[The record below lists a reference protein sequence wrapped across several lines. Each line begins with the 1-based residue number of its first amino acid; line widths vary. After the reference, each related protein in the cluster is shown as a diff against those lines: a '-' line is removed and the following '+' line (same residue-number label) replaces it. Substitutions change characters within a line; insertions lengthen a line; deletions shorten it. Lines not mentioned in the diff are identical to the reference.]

1 MEDLTNVEKIIENIG
16 VNKEILSTM
25 PQNNEKNKKI
35 YKEKIEE
42 IKKEYEK
49 YKSDILDIFSKRYNE
64 EINISIDKS
73 IENFSNRLN
82 TIKNLMYL
90 LNDEQTSY
98 EKMGLDINIYKLEK
112 YYKENLEN
120 VNEQIAS
127 CIEKFHM
134 FGIELNI
141 EDFNYVSYV
150 KEYMEVFL
158 QELQKDDIHS
168 KKLKTAFEQIYW
180 KCPDIIRNIALNFRN
195 IYLTKQNIIDKY
207 FEKEKNEIL
216 KKWAKNPSEI
226 KKTYI
231 ALKQQKIEK
240 EAIDK
245 KIIIDNFLNGTLN
258 TKNYTKEKFKS
269 NCLKILPQKIYAKI
283 NKDEDIYI
291 NISKFLNS
299 LYEYKN
305 FENFKFIIKDMKE
318 YCLNKDK
325 YKKAYEQTKK
335 KVEIEE
341 KKLKKLSKRNGFFG
355 RKKESEKN
363 VIEQNEILKNI
374 EELYKQLDLD
384 KFYQKAS
391 TELNKNSTIYEAFT
405 LAISY
410 YNYMVSCMIKY
421 KKDITQEE
429 MDMEIENL
437 REFLNSPYNTII
449 NNITIA
455 EEKDIAIIIKDRYK
469 LLNFV
474 VEKEDFEAGNIEN
487 LISTIKD
494 IQIFNNLKKANLKVE
509 DIEEIIKM
517 KKILKL

>member
-134 FGIELNI
+134 VGIELNI

-195 IYLTKQNIIDKY
+195 IYLS
-207 FEKEKNEIL
+207 IL
-216 KKWAKNPSEI
+216 KK
-226 KKTYI
+226 
-231 ALKQQKIEK
+231 
-240 EAIDK
+240 K
-245 KIIIDNFLNGTLN
+245 KI
-258 TKNYTKEKFKS
+258 KF
-269 NCLKILPQKIYAKI
+269 
-283 NKDEDIYI
+283 
-291 NISKFLNS
+291 
-299 LYEYKN
+299 
-305 FENFKFIIKDMKE
+305 
-318 YCLNKDK
+318 
-325 YKKAYEQTKK
+325 
-335 KVEIEE
+335 
-341 KKLKKLSKRNGFFG
+341 
-355 RKKESEKN
+355 
-363 VIEQNEILKNI
+363 
-374 EELYKQLDLD
+374 
-384 KFYQKAS
+384 
-391 TELNKNSTIYEAFT
+391 
-405 LAISY
+405 
-410 YNYMVSCMIKY
+410 
-421 KKDITQEE
+421 
-429 MDMEIENL
+429 
-437 REFLNSPYNTII
+437 
-449 NNITIA
+449 
-455 EEKDIAIIIKDRYK
+455 
-469 LLNFV
+469 
-474 VEKEDFEAGNIEN
+474 
-487 LISTIKD
+487 
-494 IQIFNNLKKANLKVE
+494 
-509 DIEEIIKM
+509 
-517 KKILKL
+517 

>member
-134 FGIELNI
+134 VGIELNI

-283 NKDEDIYI
+283 
-291 NISKFLNS
+291 
-299 LYEYKN
+299 
-305 FENFKFIIKDMKE
+305 
-318 YCLNKDK
+318 NKDK

>member
-1 MEDLTNVEKIIENIG
+1 
-16 VNKEILSTM
+16 
-25 PQNNEKNKKI
+25 
-35 YKEKIEE
+35 
-42 IKKEYEK
+42 
-49 YKSDILDIFSKRYNE
+49 
-64 EINISIDKS
+64 
-73 IENFSNRLN
+73 
-82 TIKNLMYL
+82 
-90 LNDEQTSY
+90 
-98 EKMGLDINIYKLEK
+98 
-112 YYKENLEN
+112 
-120 VNEQIAS
+120 
-127 CIEKFHM
+127 
-134 FGIELNI
+134 
-141 EDFNYVSYV
+141 
-150 KEYMEVFL
+150 
-158 QELQKDDIHS
+158 
-168 KKLKTAFEQIYW
+168 
-180 KCPDIIRNIALNFRN
+180 
-195 IYLTKQNIIDKY
+195 
-207 FEKEKNEIL
+207 
-216 KKWAKNPSEI
+216 
-226 KKTYI
+226 
-231 ALKQQKIEK
+231 
-240 EAIDK
+240 
-245 KIIIDNFLNGTLN
+245 
-258 TKNYTKEKFKS
+258 
-269 NCLKILPQKIYAKI
+269 
-283 NKDEDIYI
+283 
-291 NISKFLNS
+291 
-299 LYEYKN
+299 
-305 FENFKFIIKDMKE
+305 MKE

-341 KKLKKLSKRNGFFG
+341 KKLKKLSKRNGLFG

-410 YNYMVSCMIKY
+410 YNYMISCMIKY

>member
-134 FGIELNI
+134 VGIELNI

-299 LYEYKN
+299 LYEYKK
-305 FENFKFIIKDMKE
+305 FENFAI
-318 YCLNKDK
+318 
-325 YKKAYEQTKK
+325 T
-335 KVEIEE
+335 
-341 KKLKKLSKRNGFFG
+341 G
-355 RKKESEKN
+355 
-363 VIEQNEILKNI
+363 ILG
-374 EELYKQLDLD
+374 E
-384 KFYQKAS
+384 
-391 TELNKNSTIYEAFT
+391 
-405 LAISY
+405 
-410 YNYMVSCMIKY
+410 
-421 KKDITQEE
+421 
-429 MDMEIENL
+429 
-437 REFLNSPYNTII
+437 
-449 NNITIA
+449 
-455 EEKDIAIIIKDRYK
+455 
-469 LLNFV
+469 
-474 VEKEDFEAGNIEN
+474 
-487 LISTIKD
+487 
-494 IQIFNNLKKANLKVE
+494 
-509 DIEEIIKM
+509 
-517 KKILKL
+517 

>member
-134 FGIELNI
+134 VGIELNI

-207 FEKEKNEIL
+207 FEKEKNEI
-216 KKWAKNPSEI
+216 
-226 KKTYI
+226 
-231 ALKQQKIEK
+231 
-240 EAIDK
+240 
-245 KIIIDNFLNGTLN
+245 
-258 TKNYTKEKFKS
+258 
-269 NCLKILPQKIYAKI
+269 
-283 NKDEDIYI
+283 
-291 NISKFLNS
+291 
-299 LYEYKN
+299 
-305 FENFKFIIKDMKE
+305 
-318 YCLNKDK
+318 
-325 YKKAYEQTKK
+325 
-335 KVEIEE
+335 
-341 KKLKKLSKRNGFFG
+341 
-355 RKKESEKN
+355 
-363 VIEQNEILKNI
+363 
-374 EELYKQLDLD
+374 
-384 KFYQKAS
+384 
-391 TELNKNSTIYEAFT
+391 
-405 LAISY
+405 
-410 YNYMVSCMIKY
+410 
-421 KKDITQEE
+421 
-429 MDMEIENL
+429 
-437 REFLNSPYNTII
+437 
-449 NNITIA
+449 
-455 EEKDIAIIIKDRYK
+455 
-469 LLNFV
+469 
-474 VEKEDFEAGNIEN
+474 
-487 LISTIKD
+487 
-494 IQIFNNLKKANLKVE
+494 
-509 DIEEIIKM
+509 
-517 KKILKL
+517 

>member
-134 FGIELNI
+134 VGIELNI

-150 KEYMEVFL
+150 KEYMEIFL

-195 IYLTKQNIIDKY
+195 IYLTN
-207 FEKEKNEIL
+207 
-216 KKWAKNPSEI
+216 
-226 KKTYI
+226 
-231 ALKQQKIEK
+231 
-240 EAIDK
+240 
-245 KIIIDNFLNGTLN
+245 
-258 TKNYTKEKFKS
+258 
-269 NCLKILPQKIYAKI
+269 KIL
-283 NKDEDIYI
+283 
-291 NISKFLNS
+291 
-299 LYEYKN
+299 
-305 FENFKFIIKDMKE
+305 
-318 YCLNKDK
+318 
-325 YKKAYEQTKK
+325 
-335 KVEIEE
+335 
-341 KKLKKLSKRNGFFG
+341 
-355 RKKESEKN
+355 
-363 VIEQNEILKNI
+363 
-374 EELYKQLDLD
+374 
-384 KFYQKAS
+384 
-391 TELNKNSTIYEAFT
+391 
-405 LAISY
+405 
-410 YNYMVSCMIKY
+410 
-421 KKDITQEE
+421 
-429 MDMEIENL
+429 
-437 REFLNSPYNTII
+437 
-449 NNITIA
+449 
-455 EEKDIAIIIKDRYK
+455 
-469 LLNFV
+469 
-474 VEKEDFEAGNIEN
+474 
-487 LISTIKD
+487 
-494 IQIFNNLKKANLKVE
+494 
-509 DIEEIIKM
+509 
-517 KKILKL
+517 